1 MTLLLTLSSSIYEEH
16 FFSLNKFFSLF
27 QGWGTDITGQ
37 LHNTLQGGVGF
48 FEYVT
53 LSVTGVG
60 THTTTAHI
68 VTIIHWDREEGGGRG
83 EH

>member
-1 MTLLLTLSSSIYEEH
+1 MGNRH
-16 FFSLNKFFSLF
+16 HRAVA
-27 QGWGTDITGQ
+27 QHITR
-37 LHNTLQGGVGF
+37 GVGF